1 MLSIGEFARL
11 AGVSVRML
19 RHYDRLGL
27 LRPERVDLHS
37 GYRRYAAA
45 QLERANQLVAL
56 KDLGFT
62 LEQVGVLLDDGV
74 DAAGLTQLLRARR
87 DALHAQ
93 IDADR
98 DRLRSVEARLRSI
111 EKENP
116 MSEFIETALPELH
129 LVQLSARITEMAE
142 VEQEIGPMFQR
153 VADTLDAAGAAR
165 VGPGVATYTV
175 EGEGMVAAAAEQI
188 GEAPT
193 PAGLEAVTVA
203 AAPRA
208 LTTRYRSA
216 DLAGIQQAW
225 QELVTEVEHRGLTAI
240 GTCREVYLSTPM
252 DTPGAAWEVDL
263 QQPVR

>member
-1 MLSIGEFARL
+1 
-11 AGVSVRML
+11 
-19 RHYDRLGL
+19 
-27 LRPERVDLHS
+27 
-37 GYRRYAAA
+37 
-45 QLERANQLVAL
+45 
-56 KDLGFT
+56 
-62 LEQVGVLLDDGV
+62 
-74 DAAGLTQLLRARR
+74 
-87 DALHAQ
+87 
-93 IDADR
+93 
-98 DRLRSVEARLRSI
+98 
-111 EKENP
+111 
-116 MSEFIETALPELH
+116 MSEFIETALSELH

-225 QELVTEVEHRGLTAI
+225 QELVAEVERRGLIAA